1 MRERKKQI
9 FLRKSIFH
17 IQGQKMANEIFLCSI
32 CNINSGTCN
41 EDCKFCSQ
49 SVRYK
54 ANIERYKHKPM
65 ERILEEAKAARDNG
79 ALGFCLVTADKGLND
94 KTLKFVCDVARAVME
109 VAPELRLIACNGTA
123 TLEQLLVLKEAGIKA
138 YNHNLETS
146 ESFYKEICTTHP
158 WSERYETCQN
168 VNKAGMVLITGG
180 IFGLGETQ
188 EDRISMLESLK
199 SLNPTSVPINFY
211 HHNEALELQPN
222 PLTVDEALELI
233 KLTRETLP
241 NAERIMVAGGREL
254 MFGER
259 QEEIFNYGANSIVI
273 GNYLTTAGRVMSKD
287 LEMLQSLHLN
297 VAKKVK

>member
-1 MRERKKQI
+1 MSEK
-9 FLRKSIFH
+9 
-17 IQGQKMANEIFLCSI
+17 IFLCSI
-32 CNINSGTCN
+32 CNINSGTCL

-54 ANIERYKHKPM
+54 ADIERYKQKDM
-65 ERILEEAKAARDNG
+65 ELIKKEAINARDNG
-79 ALGFCLVTADKGLND
+79 ALGFCLVTADKGLTD
-94 KTLKFVCDVARAVME
+94 KTLKFVCDVAKEVQA

-123 TLEQLLVLKEAGIKA
+123 SVEQLLTLKAAGIKA

-146 ESFYKEICTTHP
+146 EAFYPQICTTHP

-168 VNKAGMVLITGG
+168 VNKAGLVLISGG

-188 EDRISMLESLK
+188 ADRESMLASLA

-211 HHNEALELQPN
+211 HHNEALELEPN
-222 PLTVDEALELI
+222 SLEIDEALSLI
-233 KLTRETLP
+233 ELTRNTLP

-259 QEEIFNYGANSIVI
+259 QNEIFEHGANSIVI
-273 GNYLTTAGRVMSKD
+273 GNYLTTSGRAMEKD
-287 LEMLQSLHLN
+287 LDMIKSLGREI
-297 VAKKVK
+297 ATKVK

>member
-1 MRERKKQI
+1 VNK
-9 FLRKSIFH
+9 
-17 IQGQKMANEIFLCSI
+17 EIFLCSI
-32 CNINSGTCN
+32 CNINSGTCL

-54 ANIERYKHKPM
+54 ADIERYKQKD
-65 ERILEEAKAARDNG
+65 IKLIQEEAINARDNG

-94 KTLKFVCDVARAVME
+94 KTLQFVCDVAVAVIK

-123 TLEQLLVLKEAGIKA
+123 TVEQLLTLKNAGIKA

-146 ESFYKEICTTHP
+146 ETFYPQICTTHP

-180 IFGLGETQ
+180 IFGLGETK
-188 EDRISMLESLK
+188 EDRVSMLKSLA

-222 PLTVDEALELI
+222 SLTTDEALSLVA
-233 KLTRETLP
+233 LTRKSIP

-254 MFGER
+254 MFGDR
-259 QEEIFNYGANSIVI
+259 QDEIFKYGANSIVI
-273 GNYLTTAGRVMSKD
+273 GNYLTTSGRIMSKD
-287 LEMLQSLHLN
+287 LEMLKSLKLE
-297 VAKKVK
+297 VASQVK

>member
-1 MRERKKQI
+1 MNE
-9 FLRKSIFH
+9 
-17 IQGQKMANEIFLCSI
+17 EIFLCSI
-32 CNINSGTCN
+32 CNINSGTCL

-54 ANIERYKHKPM
+54 ADIERYKQKPIDT
-65 ERILEEAKAARDNG
+65 ILEEAKTARDSG
-79 ALGFCLVTADKGLND
+79 ALGFCLVTADKGLTD
-94 KTLKFVCDVARAVME
+94 KTLEFVCSVAKAVQE
-109 VAPELRLIACNGTA
+109 VAPSLRLIACNGTA
-123 TLEQLLVLKEAGIKA
+123 TLEQLLVLKDAGVKA

-146 ESFYKEICTTHP
+146 ENFYKEICTTHP

-168 VNKAGMVLITGG
+168 VNAAGMVLITGG

-188 EDRISMLESLK
+188 EDRVSMLESLA

-222 PLTVDEALELI
+222 SLSIDEGLALI
-233 KLTRETLP
+233 SLTRKTIP

-254 MFGER
+254 MFGQR
-259 QEEIFNYGANSIVI
+259 QAEIFEHGANSIVI
-273 GNYLTTAGRVMSKD
+273 GNYLTTSGRVMSKD
-287 LEMLQSLHLN
+287 LDMLKSLNLE

>member
-1 MRERKKQI
+1 MSEK
-9 FLRKSIFH
+9 
-17 IQGQKMANEIFLCSI
+17 IFLCSI
-32 CNINSGTCN
+32 CNINSGTCL

-54 ANIERYKHKPM
+54 ADIERYKQKD
-65 ERILEEAKAARDNG
+65 IKLIQEEAINARDNG
-79 ALGFCLVTADKGLND
+79 ALGFCLVTADKGLNE
-94 KTLKFVCDVARAVME
+94 KTLEFVCGVAKAVQE

-123 TLEQLLVLKEAGIKA
+123 TLEQLLTLKKAGIKA

-188 EDRISMLESLK
+188 EDRVSMLQSLA

-211 HHNEALELQPN
+211 HHNEALELKPN
-222 PLTVDEALELI
+222 SLTTDEALELI
-233 KLTRETLP
+233 KLTRKMIP
-241 NAERIMVAGGREL
+241 NAQRIMVAGGREL

-259 QEEIFNYGANSIVI
+259 QNEIFNYGANSIVI
-273 GNYLTTAGRVMSKD
+273 GNYLTTAGRAMNKD
-287 LEMLQSLHLN
+287 LNMLQLLN
-297 VAKKVK
+297 LEVATSVV

>member
-1 MRERKKQI
+1 MKQ
-9 FLRKSIFH
+9 K
-17 IQGQKMANEIFLCSI
+17 IFLCSI
-32 CNINSGTCN
+32 CNINSGTCK

-54 ANIERYKHKPM
+54 ADIERYKQKPM
-65 ERILEEAKAARDNG
+65 DEILQEAKNARDNG

-94 KTLKFVCDVARAVME
+94 KTLEFVCSVAQEVQK

-123 TLEQLLVLKEAGIKA
+123 TLEQLLILKSAGIKA

-146 ESFYKEICTTHP
+146 EAFYPQICTTHP

-168 VNKAGMVLITGG
+168 VNKAGLILISGG

-211 HHNEALELQPN
+211 HHNEALELKPN
-222 PLTVDEALELI
+222 SLSVDEALGLI
-233 KLTRETLP
+233 KLTREMIP
-241 NAERIMVAGGREL
+241 NAQRIMVAGGREL
-254 MFGER
+254 MFGSR
-259 QEEIFNYGANSIVI
+259 QNEIFEAGANSIVI
-273 GNYLTTAGRVMSKD
+273 GNYLTTTGRVMSKD
-287 LEMLQSLHLN
+287 LKMLRELN
-297 VAKKVK
+297 LEVAQKV